1 MVNASGY
8 QSLTQGR
15 EYSLERLGVLNWKK
29 MVFIFIIYYLHVVFL
44 PLFCLQMWRH
54 GVMNCVGSSL
64 EMNNIH
70 KLPQIDRSLII

>member
-1 MVNASGY
+1 MY
-8 QSLTQGR
+8 QGP
-15 EYSLERLGVLNWKK
+15 EYSLQRLGVLNWKK

-44 PLFCLQMWRH
+44 PLSCLQMWRR

-64 EMNNIH
+64 EMKHIH